1 MDTKIDLPIYSGKM
15 DPKEVMDWIDALTS
29 FFDYEE
35 IPEHQKVKIAKSKL
49 KGSALN
55 WWNFTQAER
64 VKMDKNQISTWKK
77 MVTLVKE
84 AYVLED
90 YEILLHKKRQSVR
103 QKKMDVLSYTEEFHQ
118 LRFGGTR
125 VT

>member
-1 MDTKIDLPIYSGKM
+1 
-15 DPKEVMDWIDALTS
+15 
-29 FFDYEE
+29 
-35 IPEHQKVKIAKSKL
+35 
-49 KGSALN
+49 
-55 WWNFTQAER
+55 
-64 VKMDKNQISTWKK
+64 